1 MGWVGEEWGREARE
15 NITRKGREKGWK
27 DDWRQYD
34 ERGKIERREVGWAGK
49 NRGRRAGESITR
61 DCRSER
67 KTRNDRVREE
77 RSKRI
82 EGWKEGVTSRSTN
95 KKHHRRAN

>member
-34 ERGKIERREVGWAGK
+34 ERGKIERWDGPERT
-49 NRGRRAGESITR
+49 GEG
-61 DCRSER
+61 EQE
-67 KTRNDRVREE
+67 K
-77 RSKRI
+77 
-82 EGWKEGVTSRSTN
+82 
-95 KKHHRRAN
+95 A